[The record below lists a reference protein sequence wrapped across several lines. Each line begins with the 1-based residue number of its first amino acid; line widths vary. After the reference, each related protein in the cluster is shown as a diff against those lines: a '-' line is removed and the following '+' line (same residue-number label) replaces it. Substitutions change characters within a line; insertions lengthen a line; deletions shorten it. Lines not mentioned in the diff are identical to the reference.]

1 MVKYRMYKSAKEGE
15 EETAFDAVSQ
25 ELLSN
30 LRVGDS
36 VGIESEED
44 SLDITYYK
52 VASRTFY
59 EDEGGPICDVV
70 VEEE

>member
-1 MVKYRMYKSAKEGE
+1 MI
-15 EETAFDAVSQ
+15 SQ

-36 VGIESEED
+36 VGVEAED
-44 SLDITYYK
+44 DNLEITYYK
-52 VASRTFY
+52 VVSRTFY
-59 EDEGGPICDVV
+59 EDEECPICDVV

>member
-1 MVKYRMYKSAKEGE
+1 MYKSAKEDE
-15 EETAFDAVSQ
+15 EETAFDVVSQ

-44 SLDITYYK
+44 SLEITYYK
-52 VASRTFY
+52 VVSRTFY
-59 EDEGGPICDVV
+59 EDEDGPICDVV
-70 VEEE
+70 VKDE

>member
-1 MVKYRMYKSAKEGE
+1 MYKSAKEDE
-15 EETAFDAVSQ
+15 EETAFDVVSQ

-36 VGIESEED
+36 VGVESEDDNLE
-44 SLDITYYK
+44 ITYYK
-52 VASRTFY
+52 VVSRTFY
-59 EDEGGPICDVV
+59 EDEDSPICDVV

>member
-1 MVKYRMYKSAKEGE
+1 MVTYRMYKSAKENE
-15 EETAFDAVSQ
+15 EETAFDVVSQ

-36 VGIESEED
+36 VGVESKED
-44 SLDITYYK
+44 SLEINYYK
-52 VASRTFY
+52 VVSRTFY
-59 EDEGGPICDVV
+59 EDGPICDVV

>member
-1 MVKYRMYKSAKEGE
+1 MVKYRMYKSAKEDE
-15 EETAFDAVSQ
+15 EETAFDVVSQ

-44 SLDITYYK
+44 SLEITYYK
-52 VASRTFY
+52 VVSRTFY
-59 EDEGGPICDVV
+59 EDEDGPICDVV
-70 VEEE
+70 VKDE